1 MNESVFKEI
10 LGEALERG
18 LSEHDNAP
26 EHKFSL
32 KHKLAMKRVFAKYE
46 RNVSKLRKNNTSET
60 ARITERKPVYN
71 LKRRL
76 LIAMAIIILMLFLMG
91 SVFVYVSE
99 KFHGTVYPE
108 YTLLNVVDDENCPQ
122 TIEYKYALASV
133 PDGFEMI
140 ETDSSTMDVYTLY
153 RNKQTEQEI
162 TFHQIVKSYYNPHVN
177 TEHYQMEEI
186 TINGKTGLYVYSCDE
201 GYLNLSS
208 ALILDNEDYILE
220 IVADFNKSE
229 MLKLANFNKA

>member
-1 MNESVFKEI
+1 MTN
-10 LGEALERG
+10 
-18 LSEHDNAP
+18 LSGDP
-26 EHKFSL
+26 F
-32 KHKLAMKRVFAKYE
+32 
-46 RNVSKLRKNNTSET
+46 
-60 ARITERKPVYN
+60 I
-71 LKRRL
+71 
-76 LIAMAIIILMLFLMG
+76 
-91 SVFVYVSE
+91 
-99 KFHGTVYPE
+99 KFHAFARKFGTVEPKPDVFQIFFEFLRLILFFVFY
-108 YTLLNVVDDENCPQ
+108 LSNNIDDENCPQ